1 MILDYKEWNILLLF
15 IIIFFF
21 GIILDGKE
29 VVLASIK
36 RRG

>member
-1 MILDYKEWNILLLF
+1 MILDYKERNILLLF
-15 IIIFFF
+15 IIIFF